1 MTSSRASGDA
11 ATVHEP
17 RTRAR
22 HSPRRATIGSSFNP
36 ESNSLNL
43 LRLVLALMVI
53 FSHSLT
59 IADFGS
65 EDIAGKTTLGTV
77 AVYGFFGLSGYLIT
91 RSATHSSLLRYLI
104 ARALRIFPAFW
115 TCLVVV
121 AFVFGPIVWHRANP
135 AVAQRCSWS
144 CYLREPGG
152 PVGSV
157 GRNLALQIHQS
168 TIANTLPLGFFRPVW
183 NGSLW
188 TLIFEFA
195 CYVMIGLLAVLGA
208 LRHRWTVVALFG
220 VVWTAAILITA
231 IPQWNHAFSPSKNW
245 FVMQMLT
252 FIPLFLGGATI
263 WLFREVIPDSG
274 LLAFGSL
281 GLFGLGFFL
290 PLGGSTPLFT
300 LTSTALTAVFLTY
313 PLVWLGIHLPF
324 PQVAA
329 RNDYS
334 YGVYIYAYP
343 VQQLLVVFGAASFGY
358 LAYSLLSVVCVAP
371 LAVASWWLIERPSL
385 ALKRRITSTS
395 ARGVVQ
401 PAPSA
406 GQ

>member
-1 MTSSRASGDA
+1 MTGAGAGGDA
-11 ATVHEP
+11 TTAHEP
-17 RTRAR
+17 PPRAR
-22 HSPRRATIGSSFNP
+22 HRSQRATIGSSFDP
-36 ESNSLNL
+36 RSNSLNL

-59 IADFGS
+59 IAHFGG
-65 EDIAGKTTLGTV
+65 EDIAGKTTLGTM

-91 RSATHSSLLRYLI
+91 RSALHSSLFHYLI

-121 AFVFGPIVWHRANP
+121 AFVFGPIVWRRANP
-135 AVAQRCSWS
+135 ALARRCSWS

-152 PVGSV
+152 PFGYV

-188 TLIFEFA
+188 TLSFEFA
-195 CYVMIGLLAVLGA
+195 CYLIIGLLAVLGA
-208 LRHRWTVVALFG
+208 LRHRWTVVVLFLA
-220 VVWTAAILITA
+220 VWTAAIMITA
-231 IPQWNHAFSPSKNW
+231 IPAWNHEFSPFSNW
-245 FVMQMLT
+245 FIMQMLT
-252 FIPLFLGGATI
+252 FVPIVLGGALL
-263 WLFREVIPDSG
+263 WLYRDAIPDSG
-274 LLAFGSL
+274 LLALASL
-281 GLFGLGFFL
+281 ALFGLGFVL
-290 PLGGSTPLFT
+290 PVGSAIAAYT
-300 LTSTALTAVFLTY
+300 LTSTAFTAVFLTY

-324 PQVAA
+324 PQLAA

-358 LAYSLLSVVCVAP
+358 LAYSLLSVVFVAP

-385 ALKRRITSTS
+385 ALKRRITGSS
-395 ARGVVQ
+395 AQRVAQ

>member
-1 MTSSRASGDA
+1 MINGRASGDV
-11 ATVHEP
+11 TTDQHTP
-17 RTRAR
+17 PRAR
-22 HSPRRATIGSSFNP
+22 HRTPRATIGSSFDP
-36 ESNSLNL
+36 RSNSLNL

-59 IADFGS
+59 IANYGS
-65 EDIAGKTTLGTV
+65 EGIAGKTTLGTM

-91 RSATHSSLLRYLI
+91 RSAMHSSLFHYLI

-121 AFVFGPIVWHRANP
+121 AFVFGPIVWRHANP
-135 AVAQRCSWS
+135 ILARRCSWS
-144 CYLREPGG
+144 CYLHEPGG
-152 PVGSV
+152 PLGYV

-188 TLIFEFA
+188 TLSYEFI
-195 CYVMIGLLAVLGA
+195 CYLLIGLLAVIGA
-208 LRHRWTVVALFG
+208 LRHRWSVVGLFG
-220 VVWTAAILITA
+220 VVWTAMILITS
-231 IPQWNHAFSPSKNW
+231 IPVWNHAFSPFSNW
-245 FVMQMLT
+245 FIMQLLT
-252 FIPLFLGGATI
+252 FVPIMLGGAI
-263 WLFREVIPDSG
+263 LWLFRDSIPDSG
-274 LLAFGSL
+274 WLALCSL
-281 GLFGLGFFL
+281 GLFALGFVL
-290 PLGGSTPLFT
+290 PLGGDVPAYS
-300 LTSTALTAVFLTY
+300 LTSTAFTAVFLTY

-343 VQQLLVVFGAASFGY
+343 IQQMLVVFGAASLGY

-371 LAVASWWLIERPSL
+371 MALASWWIIERPSL
-385 ALKRRITSTS
+385 ALKRKITRS
-395 ARGVVQ
+395 APRSQV
-401 PAPSA
+401 PAAS
-406 GQ
+406 